1 VKRLALAAVV
11 VAALAVPAAASA
23 HATLLRTTPGVGER
37 LASSP
42 HAVTLTFDQ
51 SVKTLPN
58 GIRVYDAAGR
68 LVSDA
73 ARGVPGNPRA
83 VEVALRQLPK
93 GPYTVR
99 WSAIS
104 NDSHVGHGVFT
115 FGVRVD
121 APALS
126 EAYGASGPTTA
137 EHVVRWLYFICLA
150 LLTGGL
156 GFRLIVLRGVTT
168 AEAERRFYRLAGAGV
183 VGALEVGIVAFLL
196 RAQDALQLPFT
207 SFLYGDLSP
216 FAHDTRFGEAFVAME
231 LGFSFVAA
239 LLFLAWLTERRWLLW
254 PAFLLSLGLGSGL
267 SLASHQADDRGW
279 LPSFADWVHLS
290 AATLW
295 IGGLLSL
302 GLVVWRDRGLRR
314 KAFWRFSEIAGPLVA
329 LVVAAGVYMTFER
342 FPALHDLWTVGYG
355 RLLLVK
361 LGLVSLALAWGAFHH
376 FVVRPRLDRPAVAA
390 RVSRSLAGEA
400 AVAISI
406 LLLAAILVDSKPPA
420 KPAPA
425 RSAGAIPASNTVLLA
440 GNGARFQGFSGK

>member
-1 VKRLALAAVV
+1 VRR
-11 VAALAVPAAASA
+11 AVPAAVALVALALPGTAWA
-23 HATLLRTTPGVGER
+23 HATLLRTAPAVGQR

-42 HAVTLTFDQ
+42 RVVTLSFDQ

-58 GIRVYDAAGR
+58 GIRVYDSSGR
-68 LVSDA
+68 LVSGA
-73 ARGVPGNPRA
+73 ARGVPGDPRA
-83 VEVALRQLPK
+83 VEVEVRKLAK

-104 NDSHVGHGVFT
+104 NDSHVGHGLFT
-115 FGVRVD
+115 FGVRVP

-126 EAYGASGPTTA
+126 EAFGASGPGTS

-156 GFRLIVLRGVTT
+156 GFRLIVLRGPTT
-168 AEAERRFYRLAGAGV
+168 PEAERRFYRMTAAGV
-183 VGALEVGIVAFLL
+183 IGALEVGIVAFLL
-196 RAQDALQLPFT
+196 RAEDALQLPFT

-216 FAHDTRFGEAFVAME
+216 FANDTRFGEAFVAME
-231 LGFSFVAA
+231 LGFSVVAA
-239 LLFLAWLTERRWLLW
+239 LLFLAWLTGRRWLLW

-279 LPSFADWVHLS
+279 LPSFADWAHLS

-295 IGGLLSL
+295 IGGLL
-302 GLVVWRDRGLRR
+302 
-314 KAFWRFSEIAGPLVA
+314 AGPLVA
-329 LVVAAGVYMTFER
+329 LVVAAGVYMTYKR
-342 FPALHDLWTVGYG
+342 FPALHDLWSVHYG

-376 FVVRPRLDRPAVAA
+376 FVVRPRLDRPAVAG

-400 AVAISI
+400 AVALAI
-406 LLLAAILVDSKPPA
+406 LLVAAILVDSKPPS
-420 KPAPA
+420 KPSNTVLQARQSASPAAPA
-425 RSAGAIPASNTVLLA
+425 TSNTVLLA
-440 GNGARFQGFSGK
+440 RR

>member
-1 VKRLALAAVV
+1 VRRLALAAV
-11 VAALAVPAAASA
+11 ALTALAAPGVASA
-23 HATLLRTTPGVGER
+23 HATLLSTQPAVGQRLER
-37 LASSP
+37 AP
-42 HAVTLTFDQ
+42 RVVTLTFDQ

-58 GIRVYDAAGR
+58 GIRVYDASGA
-68 LVSDA
+68 LVSGA
-73 ARGVPGNPRA
+73 AHGVEGNPRA
-83 VEVALRQLPK
+83 AEVSLRRLPG

-115 FGVRVD
+115 FGVRVQ

-126 EAYGASGPTTA
+126 AAFGASGPTTT

-156 GFRLIVLRGVTT
+156 GFRLFVLRGDATP
-168 AEAERRFYRLAGAGV
+168 EAERRFYRLAAVGV
-183 VGALEVGIVAFLL
+183 IGALEVGIVAFLL

-216 FAHDTRFGEAFVAME
+216 FAKDTRFGQAFVVME

-239 LLFLAWLTERRWLLW
+239 LLFLAWLTGRRWLLW
-254 PAFLLSLGLGSGL
+254 PAFLLALGLGSGL
-267 SLASHQADDRGW
+267 SLSSHQADQRGW
-279 LPSFADWVHLS
+279 LPSFADWLHLS

-295 IGGLLSL
+295 VGGLLSL
-302 GLVVWRDRGLRR
+302 GLVVWRDGPLRR
-314 KAFWRFSEIAGPLVA
+314 TAFWRFSEIAGPLVA
-329 LVVAAGVYMTFER
+329 IVVAAGVYMTFER

-355 RLLLVK
+355 RLLIVK

-390 RVSRSLAGEA
+390 RLSRSLAGEA

-406 LLLAAILVDSKPPA
+406 LLLAAILVDSRPPEKPQPA
-420 KPAPA
+420 
-425 RSAGAIPASNTVLLA
+425 NTAAAAVS
-440 GNGARFQGFSGK
+440 RR

>member
-1 VKRLALAAVV
+1 MRRAAAVFALLALVLPGAAW
-11 VAALAVPAAASA
+11 A
-23 HATLLRTTPGVGER
+23 HATLLMTAPAVGQR
-37 LASSP
+37 LAASP
-42 HAVTLTFDQ
+42 RVVTLSFDQ

-58 GIRVYDAAGR
+58 GIRVYDETGA
-68 LVSDA
+68 LVSGA
-73 ARGVPGNPRA
+73 ARGVPGNPLA
-83 VEVALRQLPK
+83 VEVTLRRLPK
-93 GPYTVR
+93 GAYTVR

-115 FGVRVD
+115 FGVRVK
-121 APALS
+121 APALA
-126 EAYGASGPTTA
+126 EAFGASGPTTS

-156 GFRLIVLRGVTT
+156 GFRLFVLRGDVTP
-168 AEAERRFYRLAGAGV
+168 EAERRFYRLTGAGV

-216 FAHDTRFGEAFVAME
+216 FAHDTRFGEAFVVME
-231 LGFSFVAA
+231 LGFAFVAA

-302 GLVVWRDRGLRR
+302 GLVVWRDRDLRR
-314 KAFWRFSEIAGPLVA
+314 TAFWRFSEIAGPLVA
-329 LVVAAGVYMTFER
+329 IVVAAGVYMTFER

-355 RLLLVK
+355 
-361 LGLVSLALAWGAFHH
+361 SC
-376 FVVRPRLDRPAVAA
+376 
-390 RVSRSLAGEA
+390 
-400 AVAISI
+400 
-406 LLLAAILVDSKPPA
+406 
-420 KPAPA
+420 
-425 RSAGAIPASNTVLLA
+425 
-440 GNGARFQGFSGK
+440 

>member
-1 VKRLALAAVV
+1 VALATVV
-11 VAALAVPAAASA
+11 LAALATPGAAWA
-23 HATLLRTTPGVGER
+23 HATLLTTRPAVGQR
-37 LASSP
+37 LEQSP
-42 HAVTLTFDQ
+42 RVVMLSFDQ

-58 GIRVYDAAGR
+58 GIRVYDGSGA
-68 LVSDA
+68 LVSGSA
-73 ARGVPGNPRA
+73 HGVPGNPRA
-83 VEVALRQLPK
+83 VEVSLRRLPK
-93 GPYTVR
+93 GAYTIR

-115 FGVRVD
+115 FGVRVQ

-126 EAYGASGPTTA
+126 EAFGASGPTTA

-156 GFRLIVLRGVTT
+156 GFRLFVLRGDVTP
-168 AEAERRFYRLAGAGV
+168 EAERRFYRLTAAGV

-216 FAHDTRFGEAFVAME
+216 FAHDTRFGEAFVVME

-239 LLFLAWLTERRWLLW
+239 LLFLAWLTERLWLLW

-267 SLASHQADDRGW
+267 SLSSHQADDRGW
-279 LPSFADWVHLS
+279 LPSFADWLHLS

-302 GLVVWRDRGLRR
+302 ALVVWRDGALRR
-314 KAFWRFSEIAGPLVA
+314 TAFWRFSEIAGPLVA
-329 LVVAAGVYMTFER
+329 IVVAAGVYMTFER

-355 RLLLVK
+355 RLLIVK
-361 LGLVSLALAWGAFHH
+361 LALVSLALAWGAFHH

-390 RVSRSLAGEA
+390 RLSRSLAGEA

-406 LLLAAILVDSKPPA
+406 LLLAAILVDSRPPA
-420 KPAPA
+420 KPAPT
-425 RSAGAIPASNTVLLA
+425 RSAGAGSASDTVLQA
-440 GNGARFQGFSGK
+440 RNGPQLRRLPGK

>member
-1 VKRLALAAVV
+1 VRRLAAVV
-11 VAALAVPAAASA
+11 VALVPLALPGTAWA
-23 HATLLRTTPGVGER
+23 HATLLSTQPAVGQR
-37 LASSP
+37 LARSP
-42 HAVTLTFDQ
+42 RAVTLTFDQ

-58 GIRVYDAAGR
+58 GIRVYDGAGT
-68 LVSDA
+68 LVSGT
-73 ARGVPGNPRA
+73 ARGAPGNPRV
-83 VEVALRQLPK
+83 VEVSLRQLPK
-93 GPYTVR
+93 GAYTVR

-115 FGVRVD
+115 FGVRVQ

-126 EAYGASGPTTA
+126 EAFGASGPTTT

-156 GFRLIVLRGVTT
+156 GFRLFVLRGDATPD
-168 AEAERRFYRLAGAGV
+168 AERRFYRVAGAGV

-216 FAHDTRFGEAFVAME
+216 FAKDTRFGEAFVVME
-231 LGFSFVAA
+231 LGFAFVAA

-254 PAFLLSLGLGSGL
+254 PAFLLALGLGSGL
-267 SLASHQADDRGW
+267 SLSSHQADDRGW

-302 GLVVWRDRGLRR
+302 GLVVWTDRGLRR
-314 KAFWRFSEIAGPLVA
+314 IAFWRFSEIAGPLVA

-342 FPALHDLWTVGYG
+342 FPALHDLWTVAYG
-355 RLLLVK
+355 RLLIVK

-400 AVAISI
+400 VVAVSI

-425 RSAGAIPASNTVLLA
+425 RSARAQTPSNTVLQA
-440 GNGARFQGFSGK
+440 PNGQQLQRLPSK

>member
-1 VKRLALAAVV
+1 M
-11 VAALAVPAAASA
+11 
-23 HATLLRTTPGVGER
+23 TL
-37 LASSP
+37 S
-42 HAVTLTFDQ
+42 FDQ

-58 GIRVYDAAGR
+58 GIRVYDETGA
-68 LVSDA
+68 LVSGA
-73 ARGVPGNPRA
+73 ARGVPGNPLA
-83 VEVALRQLPK
+83 VEVTLRRLPK
-93 GPYTVR
+93 GAYTVR

-115 FGVRVD
+115 FGVRVQ

-126 EAYGASGPTTA
+126 EAFGASGPTTT

-156 GFRLIVLRGVTT
+156 GFRLFVLRGDVTP
-168 AEAERRFYRLAGAGV
+168 EAERRFYRLTGAGV

-216 FAHDTRFGEAFVAME
+216 FAHDTRFGEAFVVME

-302 GLVVWRDRGLRR
+302 GLVVWRDRDLRR
-314 KAFWRFSEIAGPLVA
+314 TAFWRFSEIAGPLVA
-329 LVVAAGVYMTFER
+329 HR
-342 FPALHDLWTVGYG
+342 RRRRRLHDVRALPGATRPLDG
-355 RLLLVK
+355 RLRT
-361 LGLVSLALAWGAFHH
+361 SADRQARARLA
-376 FVVRPRLDRPAVAA
+376 RPRLGRVPSLRGPPAARPAGRRRA
-390 RVSRSLAGEA
+390 RVALPGRRGHGGDLDPPAGRDPGRLEAAGEA
-400 AVAISI
+400 
-406 LLLAAILVDSKPPA
+406 
-420 KPAPA
+420 
-425 RSAGAIPASNTVLLA
+425 RAGAQRRRRRRQVTRCYKPGTRRSSTASRASNTVL
-440 GNGARFQGFSGK
+440 QGFGHGPYG